1 LQQVWIKAEAKKRLA
16 GSDISRPASRQVI
29 QAINIKI
36 KIQKRKTALESGFG
50 FGFVYIL
57 PFFSVLGSK

>member
-1 LQQVWIKAEAKKRLA
+1 LQQVWVKAEAKKRLV
-16 GSDISRPASRQVI
+16 GSDISLPASRQFI
-29 QAINIKI
+29 QAMNIKI
-36 KIQKRKTALESGFG
+36 KIQKRKTALESD

>member
-50 FGFVYIL
+50 FVYIL

>member
-1 LQQVWIKAEAKKRLA
+1 LKQVWVKAETEKRLA
-16 GSDISRPASRQVI
+16 GSDISLLASRQVI

-36 KIQKRKTALESGFG
+36 KTQKRKTALESGF
-50 FGFVYIL
+50 VSIL

>member
-50 FGFVYIL
+50 FVSIL

>member
-1 LQQVWIKAEAKKRLA
+1 LQQVWVKAEAKKSLA
-16 GSDISRPASRQVI
+16 GSDISRLASRQVI

-50 FGFVYIL
+50 FVYIL

>member
-1 LQQVWIKAEAKKRLA
+1 LIAASLDKSRSKKAFG

-50 FGFVYIL
+50 FVSIL

>member
-16 GSDISRPASRQVI
+16 GSDMSRPASRQVI

-50 FGFVYIL
+50 FVSIL

>member
-1 LQQVWIKAEAKKRLA
+1 LQQVWVKAEAKKRLA

-36 KIQKRKTALESGFG
+36 KIQKRKTALESGF
-50 FGFVYIL
+50 VYIL

>member
-29 QAINIKI
+29 QAMNIKI

-50 FGFVYIL
+50 FVSIL

>member
-29 QAINIKI
+29 QSINIKI

-50 FGFVYIL
+50 FVSIL

>member
-50 FGFVYIL
+50 FVSIL
-57 PFFSVLGSK
+57 PFFSIPGSK

>member
-50 FGFVYIL
+50 LVSIL